1 MPSHAEQRQ
10 LPYQPA
16 QLFDLVADIESYPQ
30 FLPWCRAARIVERRP
45 ECVTADLIIGFKMFR
60 ETFTSVVSLGPPERI
75 DVEYVRGP
83 LKHLTNRW
91 RFLPDATGCI
101 VDFYVDFAFRS
112 RLLEGLIG
120 TVFGE
125 AVSRMVGAF
134 EVRADALYGARRPK
148 PLKPQLD
155 RA

>member
-45 ECVTADLIIGFKMFR
+45 ERVTADLVIGFKMFR
-60 ETFTSVVSLGPPERI
+60 ETFTSVVTLAPPERI

-91 RFLPDATGCI
+91 RFLPDAKGCT

-120 TVFGE
+120 AVFGE

-134 EVRADALYGARRPK
+134 EVRADAIYGAQPPK

>member
-1 MPSHAEQRQ
+1 MPSRAEQR
-10 LPYQPA
+10 LLRHQPA
-16 QLFDLVADIESYPQ
+16 ELFDLVADIESYPQ
-30 FLPWCRAARIVERRP
+30 FLPWCRAARITKRDGAT
-45 ECVTADLIIGFKMFR
+45 VTADLVIGFKMFR
-60 ETFTSVVSLGPPERI
+60 ETFTSVVTFAHPERI
-75 DVEYVRGP
+75 DVTYVRGP
-83 LKHLTNRW
+83 LRHLTNRW
-91 RFLPDATGCI
+91 QFAPDPKGCL

-148 PLKPQLD
+148 PLKPQPD